1 MEDAISPASSGA
13 FVTVA
18 QVCNNHRVPAE
29 LFPYETITLQKLKDQ
44 GYAPAVI
51 FDIGASNG
59 VWSDTIA
66 LTLPEAEYHL
76 FEPLAGA
83 VPFYERDLGE
93 RLGRH
98 PNFHLHAVAFS
109 DHSGTA
115 EMFAT
120 HDAWGSSLLDRGE
133 VPEVKERVIV
143 PLHTLDVFVRENNL
157 PLPHVIKLDVQGA
170 ERRILSGA
178 QQTIRTAD
186 ILFLETW
193 LTRGYG
199 PDTPLLTEMVDFLGS
214 AGFALVELGEQ
225 FRDRRRRVYSVDAVF
240 FSDRFM
246 SSL

>member
-1 MEDAISPASSGA
+1 M
-13 FVTVA
+13 
-18 QVCNNHRVPAE
+18 E
-29 LFPYETITLQKLKDQ
+29 LFTHETKTLQTLKDQ
-44 GYAPAVI
+44 GYWPAVI

-83 VPFYERDLGE
+83 VPFYERDLRE
-93 RLGRH
+93 RLDRH
-98 PNFHLHAVAFS
+98 PNFHLHAVALS
-109 DHSGTA
+109 DHAGTT

-120 HDAWGSSLLDRGE
+120 HDAFGSSILDRGQI
-133 VPEVKERVIV
+133 PEVKERVHV
-143 PLHTLDVFVRENNL
+143 PLCALDQFVHEHNL
-157 PLPHVIKLDVQGA
+157 PNPDVMKLDVQGA
-170 ERRILSGA
+170 ERLILTGGR
-178 QQTIRTAD
+178 QTMLTAN

-199 PDTPLLTEMVDFLGS
+199 PDTPLLTEMVDFLDS

-225 FRDRRRRVYSVDAVF
+225 FSDQRRRVYSVDAVF
-240 FSDRFM
+240 FSERFI

>member
-18 QVCNNHRVPAE
+18 QVCNNHRMPTE
-29 LFPYETITLQKLKDQ
+29 LFPCETITLQKLKDQ

-76 FEPLAGA
+76 FEPLVGA
-83 VPFYERDLGE
+83 VPFYERDLRE

-98 PNFHLHAVAFS
+98 PNFHLHAIALS

-120 HDAWGSSLLDRGE
+120 HDAGE
-133 VPEVKERVIV
+133 ARCW
-143 PLHTLDVFVRENNL
+143 
-157 PLPHVIKLDVQGA
+157 
-170 ERRILSGA
+170 
-178 QQTIRTAD
+178 TAG
-186 ILFLETW
+186 TSP
-193 LTRGYG
+193 R
-199 PDTPLLTEMVDFLGS
+199 
-214 AGFALVELGEQ
+214 
-225 FRDRRRRVYSVDAVF
+225 
-240 FSDRFM
+240 
-246 SSL
+246 